1 MGKLIRCITSDGAV
15 MMTVVDTTD
24 IVEQAKN
31 LHDTTPVVTAALG
44 RLLSAASMMGN
55 QLKGED
61 NSITLR
67 IDGNGP
73 IGSVVAVSNAYGCVR
88 GYVGNPHV
96 TIPLKPNGKLDV
108 SGAVG
113 TEGNLYVLKD
123 IGSKEPYNGIIPLVS
138 GEIAEDITAY
148 FATSEQIPTVCSLGV
163 LVNSDRT
170 VACAGGF
177 LIQLLPAADDNTI
190 DKIEANIKELKPFT
204 TMLSQNTPLEDIAK
218 AALSGFEVEVLYTDM
233 VDYKCDCSKERV
245 QRALETL
252 GNEELENMASEM
264 EEIELSCHF
273 CNKRYTFTPNQVRA
287 LKKSK

>member
-24 IVEQAKN
+24 IVENAKN
-31 LHDTTPVVTAALG
+31 IHDTTPVVTAALG

-55 QLKGED
+55 MLKGED

-67 IDGNGP
+67 IDGGGP
-73 IGSVVAVSNAYGCVR
+73 VGSVVAVSDAEGDVR

-113 TEGNLYVLKD
+113 NSGNLYVLKD
-123 IGSKEPYNGIIPLVS
+123 VGLKEPYNGVIPLVS

-148 FATSEQIPTVCSLGV
+148 YGNSEQIPTVCSLGV
-163 LVNSDRT
+163 LVNSDRS

-177 LIQLLPAADDNTI
+177 LIQLLPAADDGTI

-204 TMLSQNTPLEDIAK
+204 TMLAENISLEDIAK
-218 AALSGFEVEVLYTDM
+218 TALAGFETEVLYTQK
-233 VDYKCDCSKERV
+233 VEYKCDCSKDRV
-245 QRALETL
+245 KRALLTL
-252 GNEELENMASEM
+252 GDDELESMASEM
-264 EEIELSCHF
+264 PEIELSCHF
-273 CNKRYTFTPNQVRA
+273 CNKRYSFTPEQVRA
-287 LKKSK
+287 LKKDK

>member
-24 IVEQAKN
+24 IVENAKN
-31 LHDTTPVVTAALG
+31 IHDTTPVVTAALG

-55 QLKGED
+55 MLKGED

-67 IDGNGP
+67 IDGGGP
-73 IGSVVAVSNAYGCVR
+73 AGSVVAVSDAYGNVR

-113 TEGNLYVLKD
+113 SEGNLYVLKD
-123 IGSKEPYNGIIPLVS
+123 LGLKEPFNGVIPLVS

-148 FATSEQIPTVCSLGV
+148 YGTSEQIPTVCSLGV

-177 LIQLLPAADDNTI
+177 LIQLLPGADDSTI
-190 DKIEANIKELKPFT
+190 DKIEANMKELKPFT
-204 TMLSQNTPLEDIAK
+204 TMLAENISLEDIANT
-218 AALSGFEVEVLYTDM
+218 ALSGFEVEVLYTQE
-233 VDYKCDCSKERV
+233 VEYRCDCSKERV
-245 QRALETL
+245 KRALLTL
-252 GNEELENMASEM
+252 GDEELENMASEM
-264 EEIELSCHF
+264 PEIELSCHF
-273 CNKRYTFTPNQVRA
+273 CNKRYTFTPEQVRA
-287 LKKSK
+287 LKKG

>member
-24 IVEQAKN
+24 IVENAKN
-31 LHDTTPVVTAALG
+31 IHDTTPVVTAAIG

-55 QLKGED
+55 MLKGED

-67 IDGNGP
+67 IDGGGP
-73 IGSVVAVSNAYGCVR
+73 AGSVVAVSDAEGNVR

-113 TEGNLYVLKD
+113 NEGNLYVLKD
-123 IGSKEPYNGIIPLVS
+123 VGLKEPYNGVIPLVS

-148 FATSEQIPTVCSLGV
+148 YGTSEQIPTVCSLGV
-163 LVNSDRT
+163 LVNSDRS

-177 LIQLLPAADDNTI
+177 LIQLLPAADEGTI

-204 TMLSQNTPLEDIAK
+204 TMLAENMGLEDIAK
-218 AALSGFEVEVLYTDM
+218 TALEGFETEVLYTQ
-233 VDYKCDCSKERV
+233 VVEYRCDCSAQRV
-245 QRALETL
+245 KRALLTL
-252 GNEELENMASEM
+252 GDDELESMASEM
-264 EEIELSCHF
+264 PEIELSCHF
-273 CNKRYTFTPNQVRA
+273 CNKRYSFTPEQVRA
-287 LKKSK
+287 LKKDR

>member
-24 IVEQAKN
+24 IVEYAKN
-31 LHDTTPVVTAALG
+31 IHDTTPVVTAALG

-55 QLKGED
+55 MLKGED

-67 IDGNGP
+67 IDGGGP
-73 IGSVVAVSNAYGCVR
+73 AGSVVAVSDAYGNVR

-113 TEGNLYVLKD
+113 KDGNLYVLKD
-123 IGSKEPYNGIIPLVS
+123 VGLKEPYNGVIPLVS

-148 FATSEQIPTVCSLGV
+148 YGSSEQIPTVCSLGV

-177 LIQLLPAADDNTI
+177 LIQLLPGADDNTI

-204 TMLSQNTPLEDIAK
+204 TMLAENTSLEDIAK
-218 AALSGFEVEVLYTDM
+218 TALSGFDVEFLYTQEVEYR
-233 VDYKCDCSKERV
+233 CDCSKERV
-245 QRALETL
+245 KRALLTL
-252 GNEELENMASEM
+252 GDEELENMASEM
-264 EEIELSCHF
+264 PEIELCCHF
-273 CNKRYTFTPNQVRA
+273 CNKRYTFTPEQVRA
-287 LKKSK
+287 LKQKQ